1 MTIINVICL
10 SAHFLQVKPIKYY
23 NMKLI
28 ISKELIEKSLSS
40 VWDLGNE
47 TLYSLCRDN
56 FDHQKIENVLAKVWL
71 IGRSYAAAIER
82 RKNAEEPN
90 DVFYTGK
97 VYEGFKASELDS
109 KLAELKCLSQGVSN
123 ICELDSTDVTMKALS
138 LHACLTQLTKE
149 MTLLEKRSFCSKYL
163 HFHLPSLFFIYD
175 SRAVSAINQL
185 FDGSLKDIKLRIK
198 DANVD
203 EEYAIFYYK
212 CLAIGCEIKEKY
224 GVDLTTRQLDNLLV
238 AISNEQLEK
247 SYLL

>member
-1 MTIINVICL
+1 M
-10 SAHFLQVKPIKYY
+10 
-23 NMKLI
+23 
-28 ISKELIEKSLSS
+28 
-40 VWDLGNE
+40 
-47 TLYSLCRDN
+47 
-56 FDHQKIENVLAKVWL
+56 
-71 IGRSYAAAIER
+71 
-82 RKNAEEPN
+82 
-90 DVFYTGK
+90 FYTGK
-97 VYEGFKASELDS
+97 VYTGFKDS
-109 KLAELKCLSQGVSN
+109 KLDSELAELICLSQGVSN
-123 ICELDSTDVTMKALS
+123 ICELDSADVAMKALS

>member
-1 MTIINVICL
+1 MN
-10 SAHFLQVKPIKYY
+10 
-23 NMKLI
+23 KLVT
-28 ISKELIEKSLSS
+28 KQLIEDSQSS

-47 TLYSLCRDN
+47 TLYRLCRDN

-90 DVFYTGK
+90 DEFYTGK
-97 VYEGFKASELDS
+97 VYNGFKDSELDS
-109 KLAELKCLSQGVSN
+109 KLSELKRMSQDVIN
-123 ICELDSTDVTMKALS
+123 ICQLASTNDIEKVLS
-138 LHACLTQLTKE
+138 LHAYLTALTKK

-175 SRAVSAINQL
+175 SRAVSAINKI
-185 FDGSLKDIKLRIK
+185 FDRSVKEIKGLIG

-203 EEYAIFYYK
+203 TEYAMFYHK
-212 CLAIGCEIKEKY
+212 CCHVGCEIKEKF
-224 GVDLTTRQLDNLLV
+224 GVDLTTRQLDNLLI

-247 SYLL
+247 SY